1 MLLAASDT
9 AAIVTQTLLAGSVD
23 QQFVGQHA
31 VSSCNDGWPRPS
43 EVAPTPVAIAPL
55 LSSSAGGL
63 FASTSRAVC
72 PVGKANGSKTVIAL
86 TVI

>member
-1 MLLAASDT
+1 MLLAASNT

-31 VSSCNDGWPRPS
+31 VSSCNDGWPRPI
-43 EVAPTPVAIAPL
+43 EVAPTPVAIALL

-63 FASTSRAVC
+63 FASSFRAVC
-72 PVGKANGSKTVIAL
+72 PVDRADGSKAVIAL